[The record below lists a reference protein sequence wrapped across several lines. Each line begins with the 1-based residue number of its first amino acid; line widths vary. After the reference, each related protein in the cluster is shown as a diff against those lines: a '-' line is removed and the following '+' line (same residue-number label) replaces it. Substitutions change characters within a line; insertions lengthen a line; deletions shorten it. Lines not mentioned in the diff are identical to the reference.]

1 MGDYIGSWG
10 GGTIKGC
17 ALNLVQGPC
26 VAGQL
31 GEMLFPTVLY
41 YRSLYTVLRLSS
53 FQRPPRFGS
62 KSLLAWRDPGVFVE
76 SGLG

>member
-1 MGDYIGSWG
+1 M
-10 GGTIKGC
+10 C
-17 ALNLVQGPC
+17 LEFALGPC

-31 GEMLFPTVLY
+31 GEILFPIVLY
-41 YRSLYTVLRLSS
+41 YRSFYTVLRLSS

-62 KSLLAWRDPGVFVE
+62 KSLLAWRDLGVFVE